1 MFTSLKLVL
10 GVISSSVI
18 YVICGIMQLSNFFNG
33 QLFPSNI
40 HYPYETSV

>member
-33 QLFPSNI
+33 QLLSNR